1 MDSSES
7 ADDLVQY
14 NYVTQEDL
22 DIGKYRWNKLAT
34 QTFYKLLFCCRWN
47 TI

>member
-14 NYVTQEDL
+14 NYVTQEEL
-22 DIGKYRWNKLAT
+22 EIGKISKIKNQNKE
-34 QTFYKLLFCCRWN
+34 N
-47 TI
+47 